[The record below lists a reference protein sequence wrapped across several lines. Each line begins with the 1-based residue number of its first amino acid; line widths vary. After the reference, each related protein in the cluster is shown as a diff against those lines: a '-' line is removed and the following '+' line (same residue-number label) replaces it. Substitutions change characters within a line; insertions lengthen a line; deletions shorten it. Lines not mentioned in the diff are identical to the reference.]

1 MIKVEKDKSEKVKGG
16 EHVKK
21 KSEHIRP
28 QKKRMSITQSYKV
41 KFM

>member
-1 MIKVEKDKSEKVKGG
+1 MIKVEKDNSEKVKGG

-28 QKKRMSITQSYKV
+28 HKKMSITQSYEL